1 MKEKNVD
8 KARNIL
14 FALAGD
20 GGSSLADIMDVITN
34 SAVMC
39 ADTVASHV
47 PECNGELNALGL
59 MISNML
65 ERHAETRS
73 LPREVFMVAD
83 ADETEVH

>member
-1 MKEKNVD
+1 VKEENVE
-8 KARNIL
+8 KARSIL
-14 FALAGD
+14 FALAG
-20 GGSSLADIMDVITN
+20 GGVASLADIMDVITN

-39 ADTVASHV
+39 ADTVAAHV

-59 MISNML
+59 MISSML

-73 LPREVFMVAD
+73 LPREVFMIAD

>member
-1 MKEKNVD
+1 MKEKNVE
-8 KARNIL
+8 KARSIL
-14 FALAGD
+14 FALAGE

-47 PECNGELNALGL
+47 PEVNGELNARGL
-59 MISNML
+59 MISGML

-73 LPREVFMVAD
+73 LPREVFMIAEPD
-83 ADETEVH
+83 GTEVH